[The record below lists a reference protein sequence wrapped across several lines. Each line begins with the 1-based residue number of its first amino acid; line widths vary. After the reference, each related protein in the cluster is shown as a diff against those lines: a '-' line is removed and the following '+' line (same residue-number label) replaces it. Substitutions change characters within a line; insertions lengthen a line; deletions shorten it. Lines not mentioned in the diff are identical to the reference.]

1 MDLRHDMRV
10 LDNQPDVPASPAQPP
25 SSVSWRVSAGG
36 AWRRI
41 ALQAAGLWLVT
52 RLTLVLFTGFAAAL
66 APNIAQTGRLSFSP
80 RALALLWQRWDAQ
93 WYLGIAQHGYASA
106 QSTAFFP
113 LYPLV
118 IRGVAAVIGPH
129 WLAAALLTSNLGALG
144 AFVGLG
150 LLAAHES
157 GSGRTAPE
165 AIRVFAAYPL
175 AFFLAAPYTEGIFLA
190 LAVFGLLAMRQ
201 GRWHWATLCAA
212 LALLTRPTG
221 IILLPPLLYE
231 YGRQHGWWHVA
242 RWRWGFWGD
251 HAHLR
256 DIGGAL
262 AIVACVAGALGLYML
277 YLAHQFGDPFLFL
290 RAEQLFWHHTPVV
303 GAVHQT
309 LTQQALPQAPAAAT
323 ATAAHAAQAPNWT
336 YELARSLVDLAP
348 LVIFGLLTVIA
359 ARRLPGAYTL
369 YMLCLLALILASPRP
384 DRLGYFVSAGR
395 YLLAAIPVFL
405 VLARWAQ
412 RRPWLDLLLTSGG
425 FLMQAVFAAFF
436 LSGGWL
442 V

>member
-1 MDLRHDMRV
+1 MDLWHNTRV
-10 LDNQPDVPASPAQPP
+10 LDDAP
-25 SSVSWRVSAGG
+25 SEAIPIDPRAFSERQRTEVSGSWQQT
-36 AWRRI
+36 

-66 APNIAQTGRLSFSP
+66 APNIAHTDQLSFSP

-118 IRGVAAVIGPH
+118 IHGVAAIIGPH
-129 WLAAALLTSNLGALG
+129 WLAAALLASNLGALG

-150 LLAAHES
+150 LLAAHEC

-165 AIRVFAAYPL
+165 TTRVFAAYPL

-190 LAVFGLLAMRQ
+190 LAIFGLLAMRQ
-201 GRWHWATLCAA
+201 GRWRWATLCAA

-231 YGRQHGWWHVA
+231 YGRQHEWWQAA
-242 RWRWGFWGD
+242 RWRRGFWRD
-251 HAHLR
+251 HDHLR
-256 DIGGAL
+256 DIGGAV
-262 AIVACVAGALGLYML
+262 AIVACVAGALGLYIL
-277 YLAHQFGDPFLFL
+277 YLAHQFGDPLLFL
-290 RAEQLFWHHTPVV
+290 HAEQQFWHHTPVV

-309 LTQQALPQAPAAAT
+309 FTPQVPPQSP
-323 ATAAHAAQAPNWT
+323 ATAAHTAQAPSWT

-348 LVIFGLLTVIA
+348 LVIFGVLTVIA